1 MRRILPIALLLFVVV
16 GCHKKLMNPPP
27 TASQGE
33 GRFLSIP
40 FSRGTEYRVLQGWI
54 YSARE
59 QAIYHAQDHMAIDFA
74 TRRGTPV
81 LAAADGLALATYQC
95 EPGGTYKG
103 KRVGKGLG
111 LFVQVWHPERQV
123 FTMYGH
129 LSAVAKEIPY
139 YKPEIHGEYYEPVI
153 VYRPGDQISSVQTKT
168 VRRGEVI
175 GSVGDTGCYW
185 GYKETPGQ
193 RPDPQKYPSLDG
205 PNLHYQVYKRG
216 SSGKIDS
223 WYDPFGI
230 YGKAVEYQNPTLP
243 DTSLW
248 LLGREGL
255 PLLADEPA
263 P

>member
-1 MRRILPIALLLFVVV
+1 M
-16 GCHKKLMNPPP
+16 
-27 TASQGE
+27 
-33 GRFLSIP
+33 
-40 FSRGTEYRVLQGWI
+40 
-54 YSARE
+54 
-59 QAIYHAQDHMAIDFA
+59 
-74 TRRGTPV
+74 
-81 LAAADGLALATYQC
+81 
-95 EPGGTYKG
+95 
-103 KRVGKGLG
+103 
-111 LFVQVWHPERQV
+111 
-123 FTMYGH
+123 
-129 LSAVAKEIPY
+129 
-139 YKPEIHGEYYEPVI
+139 
-153 VYRPGDQISSVQTKT
+153 
-168 VRRGEVI
+168 I